1 MEIYGLSKNVSKDEV
16 RRMRLKLFELVWPS
30 CYSGLKLYIYL
41 SLLVFRVAAAFLAEA
56 ERSEAVR

>member
-1 MEIYGLSKNVSKDEV
+1 MSRKIEV
-16 RRMRLKLFELVWPS
+16 GRLRLEPFEPVWPS